1 MSEDEKKKIR
11 VMLVDDH
18 FAVRVG
24 MAASLKFEEDIDII
38 AEAGSG
44 EDAVKLFAEHKPDV
58 CVMDWRLPGI
68 SGVEAVQEIRKD
80 HPDAKIIMLSVYE
93 GEEDVFRAMEAGAS
107 AYVLKSADRPEVIEA
122 IRTVL
127 GGNKYL
133 PPILAGRL
141 ADRMT
146 RSELTSRERG
156 VLDLIVAG
164 NSNKE
169 IAAKLGLAE
178 ITVKQHVS
186 SVLDKLNVQ
195 DRTQAA
201 TAAIQR
207 GIVHLE

>member
-1 MSEDEKKKIR
+1 MSETNTDRIR

-24 MAASLKFEEDIDII
+24 MAASLKFEDDIDII

-44 EDAVKLFAEHKPDV
+44 EDAVRLFDELKPDI

-68 SGVEAVQEIRKD
+68 SGVEAIREIRKK
-80 HPDAKIIMLSVYE
+80 HKDAKIIMLSVYE

-107 AYVLKSADRPEVIEA
+107 AYILKSADRPEVLDA

-127 GGNKYL
+127 SGHKYL

-146 RSELTSRERG
+146 RSDLTARERG
-156 VLDLIVAG
+156 VLDLIVGG

-195 DRTQAA
+195 DRTQAT

>member
-1 MSEDEKKKIR
+1 MSETNTDRIR

-24 MAASLKFEEDIDII
+24 MAASLKFEDDIDII

-44 EDAVKLFAEHKPDV
+44 EDAVRLFDELKPDI

-68 SGVEAVQEIRKD
+68 SGVEAIREIRKK
-80 HPDAKIIMLSVYE
+80 HKDAKIIMLSVYE
-93 GEEDVFRAMEAGAS
+93 GQEDVFRAMEAGAS
-107 AYVLKSADRPEVIEA
+107 AYILKSADRPEVLEA

-127 GGNKYL
+127 SGHKYL

-146 RSELTSRERG
+146 RSDLTARERG
-156 VLDLIVAG
+156 VLDLIVGG

-186 SVLDKLNVQ
+186 SVLEKLDVQ
-195 DRTQAA
+195 DRTQAT

>member
-1 MSEDEKKKIR
+1 MSETNTDRIR

-24 MAASLKFEEDIDII
+24 MAASLKFEDDIDII

-44 EDAVKLFAEHKPDV
+44 EDAVRLFDELKPDI

-68 SGVEAVQEIRKD
+68 SGVEAIREIRKK
-80 HPDAKIIMLSVYE
+80 HKDAKIIMLSVYE

-107 AYVLKSADRPEVIEA
+107 AYILKSADRPEVLDA

-127 GGNKYL
+127 SGHKYL

-146 RSELTSRERG
+146 RSGLTARERG
-156 VLDLIVAG
+156 VLDLIVGG

-195 DRTQAA
+195 DRTQAT

>member
-1 MSEDEKKKIR
+1 
-11 VMLVDDH
+11 MLVDDH

-24 MAASLKFEEDIDII
+24 MAASLKFEDDIDII

-44 EDAVKLFAEHKPDV
+44 EDAIKLFDELEPDI

-68 SGVEAVQEIRKD
+68 SGVEAIREIRKK
-80 HPDAKIIMLSVYE
+80 HANAKIIMLSVYE

-107 AYVLKSADRPEVIEA
+107 AYVLKSADRPEVLDA

-127 GGNKYL
+127 SGHKYL

-146 RSELTSRERG
+146 RSDLTARERG
-156 VLDLIVAG
+156 VLDLIVGG

-186 SVLDKLNVQ
+186 SVLEKLNVQ
-195 DRTQAA
+195 DRTQAT